1 MLIISIDKCK
11 GIIAEV
17 MVIGDL
23 GLGGDKMLF
32 NMIFL
37 GKKHTNTTSITS
49 IIINIYK
56 RVFFSSFSFVLTSQL
71 DFSQSFYYMRC
82 QKRGPFIKKTGGK

>member
-56 RVFFSSFSFVLTSQL
+56 RVFFKFFFRSYVTARFLAIFL
-71 DFSQSFYYMRC
+71 
-82 QKRGPFIKKTGGK
+82 